1 MVVVIVSLLSLA
13 TSNLPGAGPLRLL
26 RCLRVF
32 RLFKRIPP
40 LRQIMLALTSS
51 VPAVASAFALVCL
64 ISAIYSV
71 VAVTFFRS
79 LDPDLFGDFFTGPR
93 RPPARAGDPREAER
107 PSDRDQPVP
116 DTPRLGRATFTC
128 AAHAG
133 APPTRA
139 EVVADQARARAPA
152 RGARI
157 CRIPMCVIWGRVWG
171 RVAWGRAA
179 GWPGA
184 RQGSSP
190 CSRS

>member
-93 RPPARAGDPREAER
+93 RPPARAGDPREAEQ
-107 PSDRDQPVP
+107 PSDRD
-116 DTPRLGRATFTC
+116 
-128 AAHAG
+128 
-133 APPTRA
+133 
-139 EVVADQARARAPA
+139 APA
-152 RGARI
+152 RAGYFDLRCPRRSAAR
-157 CRIPMCVIWGRVWG
+157 VVGQEWGRG
-171 RVAWGRAA
+171 RR
-179 GWPGA
+179 
-184 RQGSSP
+184 R
-190 CSRS
+190 